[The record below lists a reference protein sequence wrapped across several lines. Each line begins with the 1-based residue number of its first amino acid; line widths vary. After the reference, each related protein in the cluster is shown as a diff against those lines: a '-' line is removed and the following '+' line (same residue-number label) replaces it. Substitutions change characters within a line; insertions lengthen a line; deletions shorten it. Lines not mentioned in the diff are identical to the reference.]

1 MSSGWRIL
9 GPVEVQKQAIF
20 FTLEL
25 ATILQVQLRVEEEG
39 TPSMDKPH
47 ANNAPRPMDSVLY
60 APTPDSIAAA
70 RAAQER
76 ERAEFT
82 RSTGMRLDRN
92 GQLRRS
98 ALRAASEMAP
108 RH

>member
-1 MSSGWRIL
+1 MN
-9 GPVEVQKQAIF
+9 
-20 FTLEL
+20 
-25 ATILQVQLRVEEEG
+25 
-39 TPSMDKPH
+39 KPH
-47 ANNAPRPMDSVLY
+47 ANNAPRPLDLVPY
-60 APTPDSIAAA
+60 APTPDSVAAA

-98 ALRAASEMAP
+98 SLRLHMDRV
-108 RH
+108 RHH

>member
-1 MSSGWRIL
+1 MN
-9 GPVEVQKQAIF
+9 
-20 FTLEL
+20 
-25 ATILQVQLRVEEEG
+25 
-39 TPSMDKPH
+39 KPH
-47 ANNAPRPMDSVLY
+47 ANNAPRPVDPVPY
-60 APTPDSIAAA
+60 APTPDSVAAA

-98 ALRAASEMAP
+98 SLRLHMDRA
-108 RH
+108 RHH

>member
-1 MSSGWRIL
+1 
-9 GPVEVQKQAIF
+9 
-20 FTLEL
+20 
-25 ATILQVQLRVEEEG
+25 
-39 TPSMDKPH
+39 MDKHH
-47 ANNAPRPMDSVLY
+47 ANSAPSPLDQVPY
-60 APTPDSIAAA
+60 APTPDSVAAA

-82 RSTGMRLDRN
+82 RSTGMRLDQN

-98 ALRAASEMAP
+98 SLRLHMDRAR

>member
-1 MSSGWRIL
+1 MSNDAEPHA
-9 GPVEVQKQAIF
+9 PVEVQKQAISDV
-20 FTLEL
+20 TEL
-25 ATILQVQLRVEEEG
+25 AEVLQALAPVEEEG

-47 ANNAPRPMDSVLY
+47 ANHVSSSLDSVY
-60 APTPDSIAAA
+60 EPTPDSVAAA

-98 ALRAASEMAP
+98 SLRVHPERAQQ
-108 RH
+108 H

>member
-1 MSSGWRIL
+1 M
-9 GPVEVQKQAIF
+9 KQANSDVSD
-20 FTLEL
+20 L
-25 ATILQVQLRVEEEG
+25 AAVLQVSDTVEEEE
-39 TPSMDKPH
+39 PPAMDKPH
-47 ANNAPRPMDSVLY
+47 VNNVERSLDPVPY
-60 APTPDSIAAA
+60 APTPASVAAA

-82 RSTGMRLDRN
+82 RRTGMRLDRN

-98 ALRAASEMAP
+98 SLRVEPDRAR

>member
-1 MSSGWRIL
+1 MN
-9 GPVEVQKQAIF
+9 
-20 FTLEL
+20 
-25 ATILQVQLRVEEEG
+25 
-39 TPSMDKPH
+39 KPH
-47 ANNAPRPMDSVLY
+47 ANSAPRPLDPPY
-60 APTPDSIAAA
+60 APTPDSVAAA

-98 ALRAASEMAP
+98 SLRLHMDRA
-108 RH
+108 RQH

>member
-1 MSSGWRIL
+1 
-9 GPVEVQKQAIF
+9 
-20 FTLEL
+20 
-25 ATILQVQLRVEEEG
+25 
-39 TPSMDKPH
+39 MDKPH
-47 ANNAPRPMDSVLY
+47 ATHVSSSLDSVY
-60 APTPDSIAAA
+60 APTPDSVAAA

-98 ALRAASEMAP
+98 SLRVDPEHAQQ
-108 RH
+108 H